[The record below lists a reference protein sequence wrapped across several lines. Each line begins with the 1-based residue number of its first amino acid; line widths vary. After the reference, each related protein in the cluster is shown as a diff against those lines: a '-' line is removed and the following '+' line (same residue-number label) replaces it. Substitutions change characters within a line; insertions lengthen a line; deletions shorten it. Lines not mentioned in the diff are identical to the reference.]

1 MLFYNLFFTQT
12 WYDPEKSFFADD
24 ILSGTCRQSARFS
37 LLFCSFVCYLWVW
50 SCNFKWCFFAF
61 LYLLKK
67 PSMLFI
73 TVYMRVEVLRYV
85 IQAVGFVLEVFWMF
99 ETSLDVSCIFKYFL
113 LFFCRDSTL
122 SFASSFGAEL
132 STLHQ
137 GQVQSTFN
145 LWPLIENLWQ
155 LKNVIWFWIG
165 WIFTLFLRKEIDFC
179 LHVFYLDKTIKT

>member
-1 MLFYNLFFTQT
+1 
-12 WYDPEKSFFADD
+12 
-24 ILSGTCRQSARFS
+24 
-37 LLFCSFVCYLWVW
+37 
-50 SCNFKWCFFAF
+50 
-61 LYLLKK
+61 
-67 PSMLFI
+67 MLFI

-145 LWPLIENLWQ
+145 L
-155 LKNVIWFWIG
+155 
-165 WIFTLFLRKEIDFC
+165 
-179 LHVFYLDKTIKT
+179 